1 MKQNDFSYK
10 NQLVPK
16 NSYILKI
23 NMEETIMK
31 DAGFWVPLMVI
42 GIFTL
47 IGIIFLG
54 VGIGLRVNESQ

>member
-1 MKQNDFSYK
+1 
-10 NQLVPK
+10 
-16 NSYILKI
+16 
-23 NMEETIMK
+23 MK